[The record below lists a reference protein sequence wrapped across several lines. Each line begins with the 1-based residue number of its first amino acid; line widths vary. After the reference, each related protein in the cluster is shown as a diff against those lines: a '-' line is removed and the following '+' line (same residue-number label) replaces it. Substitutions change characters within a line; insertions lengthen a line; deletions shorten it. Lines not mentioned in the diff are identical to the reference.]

1 MPQEITRTQT
11 EKYTVYTGPTAESFS
26 PTMAGITYPD
36 PAYEILVIADPCV
49 CLNTF

>member
-1 MPQEITRTQT
+1 MPQEITRTQI

-26 PTMAGITYPD
+26 PIMAR
-36 PAYEILVIADPCV
+36 ILPMRSWFIADPCV

>member
-1 MPQEITRTQT
+1 MPQEITRTQI

-26 PTMAGITYPD
+26 PIMPVSLTR
-36 PAYEILVIADPCV
+36 ILPMRSWFIADPCV

>member
-1 MPQEITRTQT
+1 MPQEITRTQI

-26 PTMAGITYPD
+26 PIMAGITYPD
-36 PAYEILVIADPCV
+36 PMRSWFIAGPCV

>member
-1 MPQEITRTQT
+1 MPQEITRTQI

>member
-1 MPQEITRTQT
+1 MPQEITRTQI

-26 PTMAGITYPD
+26 PIMAGMRSWF
-36 PAYEILVIADPCV
+36 IADPCV